1 MAVKRV
7 GLGLMVAF
15 AALGSALVGPALAPA
30 SAAPAA
36 APAPKPAGRVYRM
49 TSLLAYEPV
58 WLGDSKRL
66 AFFGNRQQ
74 GEPAHVYV
82 WEPVSGKL
90 GRATTTL
97 TKRHSL
103 AASESGRLAYAEHHD
118 KAAVAGTP
126 TNPAQPAPGPD
137 VLVVQDLQTH
147 TRQVVMA
154 DAWIM
159 PGSVAWSPDGKRLAF
174 ITIDGQ
180 GKQRLAIV
188 TPGQP
193 VALVQ
198 FAQPYELQALVGWAN
213 DREVLLRG
221 APIVDFAAGP
231 ERLLLVGRDGVQSF
245 RAAIAPKLSP
255 DGRWLLAKHS
265 EAGGVALR
273 LVSGGS
279 RILSASATGYDWAP
293 EADRVYASVD
303 RDVLALDLKGR
314 VLKRWNGLASLA
326 LGQVTVSPDGKLLAF
341 GADYGL
347 AVLPLK

>member
-1 MAVKRV
+1 MAVMRV
-7 GLGLMVAF
+7 GLGLMVAA
-15 AALGSALVGPALAPA
+15 AALGAALVGPATAPA
-30 SAAPAA
+30 FAAPAA
-36 APAPKPAGRVYRM
+36 KPAGRVYRM

-82 WEPVSGKL
+82 WEPLNGKL

-103 AASESGRLAYAEHHD
+103 AASESGRLAYAEHYD
-118 KAAVAGTP
+118 KAAGATP
-126 TNPAQPAPGPD
+126 SNPAQPAPGPD

-174 ITIDGQ
+174 ITIDGE

-198 FAQPYELQALVGWAN
+198 LAQPYELQALVGWAN

-221 APIVDFAAGP
+221 APIVNFAAGP
-231 ERLLLVGRDGVQSF
+231 ERLLLVGREGVQSY
-245 RAAIAPKLSP
+245 RSALDPKLSP

-279 RILSASATGYDWAP
+279 RVLSASATGYDWAP